1 MANDNVVRMRFRPV
15 GTAQR
20 RQGAPEYSP
29 LGTGCPAVEQAV
41 AALYQAQN
49 EESFWALMNALNYAM
64 ELDTEVLV
72 PLAAAPGQEQGG
84 SAPWAEHPVPAER
97 AKELPLW
104 LLRTE
109 KERSY
114 LPIFTSVKTAE
125 AEQATA
131 ARPMTQMLLVDIL
144 QRALD
149 EKDVDG
155 VVLDPWTSSATLDRS
170 LINGLLNASR
180 ESDEPGEEEMR
191 QGGKAAAAGDW
202 AEAFRCYDDA
212 ARQGRPEALT
222 LLGELVYEG
231 KDGIHKDVREAR
243 RFWKKAAE
251 TGDMLALVALG
262 DDCIASGKGPGAAL
276 RYYRK
281 AQKACCLTPDIAYL
295 PQVKLR
301 MAQYETRFTSRWLA
315 LAQLAEAKRG
325 FAIRKREGDGD
336 VSAWL
341 EEADAL
347 TRQLLE
353 EQNH

>member
-1 MANDNVVRMRFRPV
+1 M
-15 GTAQR
+15 
-20 RQGAPEYSP
+20 
-29 LGTGCPAVEQAV
+29 
-41 AALYQAQN
+41 
-49 EESFWALMNALNYAM
+49 
-64 ELDTEVLV
+64 
-72 PLAAAPGQEQGG
+72 AAAHRE
-84 SAPWAEHPVPAER
+84 
-97 AKELPLW
+97 
-104 LLRTE
+104 
-109 KERSY
+109 ERSY

-202 AEAFRCYDDA
+202 EEAFRCYDAA

-231 KDGIHKDVREAR
+231 KGSIHKDVREAR
-243 RFWKKAAE
+243 NFWKKAAE
-251 TGDMLALVALG
+251 TGDVLALVDLG

-315 LAQLAEAKRG
+315 LAQLAEAKQG
-325 FAIRKREGDGD
+325 FAVRKREGDGD
-336 VSAWL
+336 VRSWL

-347 TRQLLE
+347 IRQLLE